1 MMQIQR
7 VSMLLHETPTCK
19 LAAVLQLVENEDP
32 GRSCTVHLYCYGSI
46 TCKNE
51 KHCYQFKFIIF

>member
-19 LAAVLQLVENEDP
+19 LAAVWQLVDNEDP
-32 GRSCTVHLYCYGSI
+32 GR
-46 TCKNE
+46 
-51 KHCYQFKFIIF
+51 